1 MPRKNYL
8 SLLSCL
14 LQKRLPDLR
23 LLGRQP
29 FDSLANRSPGQPTG
43 QRRRLGCSLETLESR
58 QLLALVPLVPSAAD
72 DQYQVQEDQVLVGN
86 IVAGTP
92 AGGTDSSAKPTLP
105 VQVIAVNGQPT
116 VGGGTLA
123 LDSGATLEIAADGS
137 FSYDP
142 STSQVL
148 SALPTG
154 DSAVDSFAYTLAP
167 EFSNVFVFG
176 DSLSDQGQLFAATG
190 GLFPP
195 FPYFEGRI
203 SNGPVWIE
211 SLAPRLGLSTT
222 LANNFAVA
230 GAATSDANYNELILG
245 TDLPGLSDQLNYFLQ
260 GLGGQPADPEALYV
274 VWAGAN
280 DFFLPFDPTRPDLVI
295 TEAVTNL
302 ATTVATLHAVG
313 AQHIAVLNLSD
324 MGLTPYALATGQS
337 AGFTALSAG
346 FNGALA
352 GTLSQL
358 GAPVTLVDLFTTS
371 QQIAADPAAYGLSN
385 VTHPVFDGAAI
396 VGNPDEY
403 LYWDSVHPT
412 AAGHRL
418 IADAVLDAFADEAAV
433 AITVA
438 DDTTPPELIVESRPG
453 AAPGELV
460 LHLSAQDPSA
470 ADQEGTFLYSIDWG
484 NSQPPEVVAG
494 PASGLVVEHTYASGA
509 IQQIVV
515 TAIDQDGDSSDP
527 FNAVVV
533 WGTTRNDILEVTA
546 HGGDELRVYASRRL
560 VAQLDATAVDRVVMF
575 GLRGNDLIYASDLAI
590 PVELDGGAGN
600 DQLFG
605 GQASDILRGAAGN
618 DTLWGLAGD
627 DWLFGDEGN
636 DKLRGGLGE
645 DRLDGGA
652 GNDSLFGDSGDD
664 WLFGTAGKDSLTGGA
679 GDDWLEL
686 VPTRAK
692 RKR

>member
-1 MPRKNYL
+1 
-8 SLLSCL
+8 
-14 LQKRLPDLR
+14 
-23 LLGRQP
+23 
-29 FDSLANRSPGQPTG
+29 
-43 QRRRLGCSLETLESR
+43 
-58 QLLALVPLVPSAAD
+58 
-72 DQYQVQEDQVLVGN
+72 
-86 IVAGTP
+86 
-92 AGGTDSSAKPTLP
+92 
-105 VQVIAVNGQPT
+105 
-116 VGGGTLA
+116 
-123 LDSGATLEIAADGS
+123 
-137 FSYDP
+137 
-142 STSQVL
+142 VL

-211 SLAPRLGLSTT
+211 SLAPRLGLTT
-222 LANNFAVA
+222 SLQNNFAVA
-230 GAATSDANYNELILG
+230 GAATSDANYNELVLG
-245 TDLPGLSDQLNYFLQ
+245 TDLPGLSDQLNYFLR

-295 TEAVTNL
+295 TQAVTNL

-352 GTLSQL
+352 GALSQL

-438 DDTTPPELIVESRPG
+438 DETTPPELIVESRPG

-460 LHLSAQDPSA
+460 LHLSTQDASA
-470 ADQEGTFLYSIDWG
+470 ADQEGTFLYTIDWG
-484 NSQPPEVVAG
+484 NSQPPEVVEG

-560 VAQLDATAVDRVVMF
+560 VAQLDATVVDRIVMF
-575 GLRGNDLIYASDLAI
+575 GLRGNDQIYASGLAI

-605 GQASDILRGAAGN
+605 GQASDILRGGAGN
-618 DTLWGLAGD
+618 DTLWGLAGN
-627 DWLFGDEGN
+627 DWLFGEAGN
-636 DKLRGGLGE
+636 DTLRGGTGDDTLG
-645 DRLDGGA
+645 GGA
-652 GNDSLFGDSGDD
+652 GNDLLYGDAGND
-664 WLFGTAGKDSLTGGA
+664 WLFGGPGKNTLHGGA
-679 GDDWLEL
+679 GDDWLEC
-686 VPTRAK
+686 VPKSPKKK
-692 RKR
+692 R